1 MGNQTV
7 GYRIMEETLENISSS
22 IKTNKKNQIYLA
34 VEWPYRL
41 FGNLIILGFIFALS
55 LVIVVI
61 RTDLVQ
67 NKFRIITHD
76 FYNYTNKLGF
86 TIDDIIIEGRQRSTQ
101 KEIIDSLEVGGDSNI
116 LEINLSDIKKRVESL
131 PWVKKATIG
140 RTFLPNTLHIK
151 ITEKEISA
159 LWQSDKK
166 LHPMDMD
173 GSVIP
178 INFKP
183 TNPILIITGSK
194 APENF
199 KEFFHIIKKD
209 ESIFKRIKAAS
220 FVSER
225 RWNLILDNV
234 ETGIL
239 IKLPE
244 EDMEVAWKKLL
255 KLHTTQSLL
264 KRKLTIIDLRLPNK
278 VTVELGKSVP
288 KKANKE
294 SKI

>member
-1 MGNQTV
+1 
-7 GYRIMEETLENISSS
+7 MEEALENISSS

-41 FGNLIILGFIFALS
+41 FGNVIILGFIFALS
-55 LVIVVI
+55 LIIVVI

-67 NKFRIITHD
+67 NKFRVIAHD
-76 FYNYTNKLGF
+76 FYTYTNKLGF
-86 TIDDIIIEGRQRSTQ
+86 TIHDITIEGRQRTTRE
-101 KEIIDSLEVGGDSNI
+101 EIINILGLGSDSNI

-131 PWVKKATIG
+131 PWVKKATIE
-140 RTFLPNTLHIK
+140 RTFLPNTIHIK
-151 ITEKEISA
+151 IIEKEISA

-166 LHPMDMD
+166 FHPIDMD

-178 INFKP
+178 IDFKP
-183 TNPILIITGSK
+183 TGPVLIITGSK

-199 KEFFHIIKKD
+199 KDFFHVVKKD
-209 ESIFKRIKAAS
+209 EAVFKRIKAAS

-225 RWNLILDNV
+225 RWNLILDSV

-244 EDMEVAWKKLL
+244 ENMEAAWKKLL
-255 KLHTTQSLL
+255 KLDATQSLL
-264 KRKLTIIDLRLPNK
+264 KRKLTIIDLRLPDK
-278 VTVELGKSVP
+278 VTVELGKSAP
-288 KKANKE
+288 KKTSKE
-294 SKI
+294 SKL